1 MQQKLY
7 TLCALSAVLLVACLM
22 FGSAGCIQSPVNTEN
37 RTLEAPEDMVL
48 VLVQYADVVVS
59 GFHKV
64 DTDFQNLADEVGMV
78 AGNSTAII
86 DLLLQYYA
94 ENPSFSLLEYY
105 PADDPEGMFVPETS
119 SRLSSAVAHHHN
131 ESDFTGS
138 HILRTGPFYVSEY
151 GYVTEGSLPVYAPD
165 GTYCGYICLFF
176 DSGMMF
182 HEFAGEVPELSE
194 YAVSALLPD
203 GWVLYSTATEY
214 IGWEVS
220 GGSLD
225 FVAKYPVD
233 YNALVVLPEGVITYP
248 AYTPLYLGTYE
259 KINVWKTVNLLGT
272 EVRLM
277 VDRPVT
283 PWSVPPDVQFVPN
296 ASGMTGEIVKLFQY
310 SRSHSKEDTLA
321 YVRDEEPAYP
331 MVAYDMEGN
340 VIAMSQETRRS
351 TVISWI
357 NLHDA
362 YDVPTVR
369 HMIYLAQQGGGYL
382 QKYESASVGEIPTE
396 ALSLLIY
403 VMPVDDSWFITVR
416 MPAVSEISP
425 VIPHA
430 ASDVTM
436 LVRNATLQA
445 WEFGKETVL
454 ADINSGSSKL
464 LAAASGNITDF
475 AAIDMQGNVLANA
488 FTPDD
493 VGKNIFSYTDANG
506 ASIGRQYVLSVQDGG
521 GLTYNILTVPDD
533 PAMQSIRLMYVEA
546 VNDNWFV
553 LAGIELEKIPRTN
566 PMEMMP

>member
-233 YNALVVLPEGVITYP
+233 YNALVVLPG
-248 AYTPLYLGTYE
+248 
-259 KINVWKTVNLLGT
+259 
-272 EVRLM
+272 
-277 VDRPVT
+277 
-283 PWSVPPDVQFVPN
+283 
-296 ASGMTGEIVKLFQY
+296 
-310 SRSHSKEDTLA
+310 
-321 YVRDEEPAYP
+321 
-331 MVAYDMEGN
+331 
-340 VIAMSQETRRS
+340 
-351 TVISWI
+351 
-357 NLHDA
+357 
-362 YDVPTVR
+362 
-369 HMIYLAQQGGGYL
+369 
-382 QKYESASVGEIPTE
+382 
-396 ALSLLIY
+396 
-403 VMPVDDSWFITVR
+403 
-416 MPAVSEISP
+416 
-425 VIPHA
+425 
-430 ASDVTM
+430 
-436 LVRNATLQA
+436 
-445 WEFGKETVL
+445 
-454 ADINSGSSKL
+454 
-464 LAAASGNITDF
+464 F
-475 AAIDMQGNVLANA
+475 APKV
-488 FTPDD
+488 
-493 VGKNIFSYTDANG
+493 
-506 ASIGRQYVLSVQDGG
+506 
-521 GLTYNILTVPDD
+521 
-533 PAMQSIRLMYVEA
+533 
-546 VNDNWFV
+546 
-553 LAGIELEKIPRTN
+553 
-566 PMEMMP
+566 